1 MTDRRYNDEEVS
13 AIFAKSAEGPQ
24 VPQGPSLQASRSDGL
39 TLAELQ
45 DIGREV
51 GIAPEAVAHAA
62 RALDVQPRAIAR
74 TVLGLPIG
82 VERIIELDRRMTDA
96 EWELLVVQLRE
107 VFHARGTLSASGSF
121 RQWTNGNLQALLE
134 PTPTGHRLRLST
146 YKGNARASMLLG
158 LGTLGVAAALFVA
171 STLGGHLGGAVLE
184 IGMFSALGIGLIAN
198 GALRVSGWARLRG
211 RQFDAIA
218 TVAAGVPD

>member
-24 VPQGPSLQASRSDGL
+24 VPQAPSLQAPRSDGL

-107 VFHARGTLSASGSF
+107 VFHARGALSASGSF

-146 YKGNARASMLLG
+146 YKGNARASMFLG

-171 STLGGHLGGAVLE
+171 STLSGHLGGAVLE
-184 IGMFSALGIGLIAN
+184 IGMFSALGVGLIAN
-198 GALRVSGWARLRG
+198 GALRVSGWARVRG

-218 TVAAGVPD
+218 AVAASAPN